1 VPEHAL
7 RFVLSP
13 PEVSTVIVGM
23 RSIGNVERNTAV
35 SDGRPLRPDRRAVLA
50 RHRWER
56 NFYLPA

>member
-1 VPEHAL
+1 MPEHAL
-7 RFVLSP
+7 RFVLSA

-35 SDGRPLRPDRRAVLA
+35 SDGRPLAPDRRAVLA